1 MMQRAFQIDRR
12 DNVATALCPLVP
24 GEADLLGEGE
34 RDTVE
39 VVQEIP
45 DGHKLALRPIRPG
58 EPVVKYGVVIGEAT
72 GEIQPGT
79 WVHLHCMRS
88 LYDERS
94 SHLDL
99 KTGAPLDT
107 KYE

>member
-1 MMQRAFQIDRR
+1 MQRAFQIDRR

-24 GEADLLGEGE
+24 GEAELLGDGAQCAV
-34 RDTVE
+34 TVA
-39 VVQEIP
+39 QEIP
-45 DGHKLALRPIRPG
+45 DGHKLALCRIQPG
-58 EPVVKYGVVIGEAT
+58 EPIIKYGVVIGEAT
-72 GEIQPGT
+72 GEIEPGS

-88 LYDERS
+88 LYDQRS

-107 KYE
+107 RYE